1 MDLRINLKGFLKAKG
16 GAINEDQ
23 RKDLFGKNSLI
34 TIKND
39 GNSCFWHASTVSIH
53 KNHKQIKQIK
63 EGRGSIRNK
72 LAMHMCEHV
81 GFDWNAPVAI
91 EDIPLVE
98 EAINKEGN
106 EKYQYYVLNIDELP
120 QMKHTGSILDS
131 LMYKGAEAPNKIW
144 LLYDN
149 GHFHTITDIKKFLR
163 VEAFCC
169 KCCQGF
175 YKASQATNHVC
186 TAHDHNDSN
195 TQRQKKRQSKIKT
208 ARFPKD
214 KAHFLMRRKA
224 NWTDK
229 TQRYIVYDVEANPRR
244 LHVPNKVIAKEYLV
258 PGKCDFGGK
267 EDPMKHYKK
276 VTVEDNLIAEHVFN
290 GNDCID
296 QFCGRFLHKPYVSK
310 TSKKKKKGEPSD
322 DKPSYTSTTV
332 IAHNQKAYDARFI
345 LEWSQK
351 RSFLPDNLIR
361 SGSKIQYMYFRSG
374 SIRFIDSLN
383 FFLEP
388 LRNLSKSYGI
398 DTVKGWFPHKMNR
411 PKYWD
416 YVGDMPN
423 KQLYEPQRMMAKE
436 RAEFE
441 KWYNEQT
448 AAGVQFNFQE
458 ELQKY
463 CNADVDLLAKA
474 VFEFRDIFIRLVQVD
489 PFAYVTLASLCKA
502 VFIANDLP
510 EKSIVGNEHNKTS
523 SKVAREWLYYIQQQA
538 KIDMHEELPIFV
550 EYKRSTREL
559 KCNVLGNVR
568 TCIVP
573 ENVNF
578 KYYFIPPK
586 KDVFI
591 AGVKQPPKDDFT
603 MHITVDGYNSAFNT
617 AFEFNGC
624 KWHGCPKCNVG
635 DDDAARKYEQTMERI
650 RILELGGI
658 RVKTMWECE
667 WSKLKKSLPNRRELE
682 LKAELRTIKTR
693 DAFAGGRTEV
703 IKNIINV

>member
-1 MDLRINLKGFLKAKG
+1 MPRRGTYRPRQPKEKTLVRYDDESERHYIMHRSKKIYLFDKRFKNNDTPTQAYLKQLEQHLKDKVPAAYLLNSRALNTTQVIALLSKYDIDIPKFRNSVDKIRRTFLKHKNRITFDIIDNRSAFDDGKHAIDIQVFPKHIGISDVTDDSIKAYFAAAVSFMLKHIKQVTENKRDDWVFMLWLQNDKNDYKGTSGKPVGIDGLFIDGFLQRIKDFIISGDVQDLMDLRINLKGFLKAKG
-16 GAINEDQ
+16 GAVNEDQ

-53 KNHKQIKQIK
+53 KNHKQIKQIE

-267 EDPMKHYKK
+267 EDPMKYYEK
-276 VTVEDNLIAEHVFN
+276 VTVEKNLIAEHVFN
-290 GNDCID
+290 GNTCTD
-296 QFCGRFLHKPYVSK
+296 QFCERFLHKPYVSK
-310 TSKKKKKGEPSD
+310 PSKK
-322 DKPSYTSTTV
+322 
-332 IAHNQKAYDARFI
+332 R
-345 LEWSQK
+345 
-351 RSFLPDNLIR
+351 
-361 SGSKIQYMYFRSG
+361 KI
-374 SIRFIDSLN
+374 
-383 FFLEP
+383 
-388 LRNLSKSYGI
+388 
-398 DTVKGWFPHKMNR
+398 
-411 PKYWD
+411 
-416 YVGDMPN
+416 
-423 KQLYEPQRMMAKE
+423 
-436 RAEFE
+436 
-441 KWYNEQT
+441 
-448 AAGVQFNFQE
+448 
-458 ELQKY
+458 
-463 CNADVDLLAKA
+463 
-474 VFEFRDIFIRLVQVD
+474 
-489 PFAYVTLASLCKA
+489 
-502 VFIANDLP
+502 
-510 EKSIVGNEHNKTS
+510 
-523 SKVAREWLYYIQQQA
+523 
-538 KIDMHEELPIFV
+538 
-550 EYKRSTREL
+550 
-559 KCNVLGNVR
+559 
-568 TCIVP
+568 
-573 ENVNF
+573 
-578 KYYFIPPK
+578 
-586 KDVFI
+586 
-591 AGVKQPPKDDFT
+591 
-603 MHITVDGYNSAFNT
+603 
-617 AFEFNGC
+617 
-624 KWHGCPKCNVG
+624 
-635 DDDAARKYEQTMERI
+635 
-650 RILELGGI
+650 
-658 RVKTMWECE
+658 
-667 WSKLKKSLPNRRELE
+667 
-682 LKAELRTIKTR
+682 
-693 DAFAGGRTEV
+693 
-703 IKNIINV
+703 